1 MIVIRYL
8 GRGHVVRVMLMVRQR
23 SLKDNADGIRTMLKR
38 VRELLGDR
46 AVEARRMKLNYWI
59 SYGTLLLNPRKK

>member
-46 AVEARRMKLNYWI
+46 AVEARRMKLNNWI